1 MLTSEETR
9 DIFIIGL
16 RNAHAMENQALSV
29 IDTQLSRLES
39 YPEMITLLQ
48 QHRRET
54 EGQIARLDQ
63 IFEGLGESASTF
75 KDTAMSAMGSLQAMG
90 HALAGDEILKNHMAD
105 YMFEHFEIA
114 AYTSLI
120 TMAQSMGHT
129 AALPLLQ
136 QNLDEER
143 RFQQML
149 IDGLP
154 GVTEKFLQRLET
166 GQKADV

>member
-1 MLTSEETR
+1 MTESETR
-9 DIFIIGL
+9 DIFITGL
-16 RNAHAMENQALSV
+16 RNAHAMESQALSV
-29 IDTQLSRLES
+29 IDTQLGRLES
-39 YPEMITLLQ
+39 YPEMITMLQ

-63 IFEGLGESASTF
+63 IFQGLGESASTF
-75 KDTAMSAMGSLQAMG
+75 KDTAMSAMGSMQAMG

-120 TMAQSMGHT
+120 TMAQTVGHT
-129 AALPLLQ
+129 TAIPLLQ
-136 QNLDEER
+136 QNLAEEQ

-149 IDGLP
+149 IESLP
-154 GVTEKFLQRLET
+154 RVTEQFLSRT
-166 GQKADV
+166 ASGRKADI

>member
-1 MLTSEETR
+1 MHHSEETR
-9 DIFIIGL
+9 DTFIAGL

-29 IDTQLSRLES
+29 IDAQLGRLES
-39 YPEMITLLQ
+39 YPEMVTLLQ

-75 KDTAMSAMGSLQAMG
+75 KDTAMSMMGSMQAMS
-90 HALAGDEILKNHMAD
+90 HALAGDEVLKNHIAD

-120 TMAQSMGHT
+120 TMAEAMGHN
-129 AALPLLQ
+129 AVLPLLQ
-136 QNLDEER
+136 QSLAEEQ
-143 RFQQML
+143 RFQQQL
-149 IDGLP
+149 IDSLP
-154 GVTEKFLQRLET
+154 GVTQKFLQRSES
-166 GQKADV
+166 GQQASV